1 MITPVY
7 DSIQAFQYIKL
18 FLESTLLTVVLFI
31 IILSVLLIYSL
42 MIADIDEKTYEMAML
57 RALGLR
63 TASLFNMIML
73 QSFIFS
79 VPGLLIGLIISG
91 GVNVLIRYFIFKFTL
106 SNTGYF
112 IATTA
117 LILGIVLGIFMPL
130 ITNLMTVN
138 RALSKKIR
146 DSLDIFHSAAN
157 DSIVTVRKLTDFGVS
172 LFQVGLGI
180 ILVSMGLMTYYLAPA
195 AFLFNH
201 LEIFFFILN
210 IILIGMI
217 LGLSL
222 I

>member
-172 LFQVGLGI
+172 LFQVGLGT